1 MRPLAISAWTVTSA
15 LGAGRAATLAAFE
28 SGHGGLARCD
38 FPHVNLDTWIGRV
51 AGLEDAALA
60 EGLGAWDCRNH
71 RLARLGLDQD
81 GFAAACAA
89 ARERHGAGKVGVFVG
104 TSTSG
109 IGDTERAYRER
120 GGEGPLPDWFDYE
133 HSQSVYALA
142 GFVRERLRLAG
153 PALTVSTA
161 CSSSAK
167 VFASAWRHMQAGLC
181 RAAVVGGV
189 DTLCLMTLYGFHSL
203 QLVSAEPCRP
213 ADAERDGINLGEAAG
228 FALLEWPEDAPAA
241 KLHLLGYG
249 ESADAHHMS
258 APHPEGAGAR
268 LAMRDALAR
277 AGLAPPDID
286 WIHLHGTATP
296 ANDLAEDKAV
306 AALFG
311 PGMRCSSTKGWS
323 GHTLGAA
330 GILGTGIAALAI
342 EEGFLPASLNTRR
355 VDPALAADIVLEN
368 RASAPRRV
376 LVNAFGFGGN
386 NASLAIGAAE

>member
-1 MRPLAISAWTVTSA
+1 
-15 LGAGRAATLAAFE
+15 
-28 SGHGGLARCD
+28 
-38 FPHVNLDTWIGRV
+38 
-51 AGLEDAALA
+51 
-60 EGLGAWDCRNH
+60 
-71 RLARLGLDQD
+71 
-81 GFAAACAA
+81 
-89 ARERHGAGKVGVFVG
+89 
-104 TSTSG
+104 
-109 IGDTERAYRER
+109 
-120 GGEGPLPDWFDYE
+120 
-133 HSQSVYALA
+133 
-142 GFVRERLRLAG
+142 
-153 PALTVSTA
+153 
-161 CSSSAK
+161 
-167 VFASAWRHMQAGLC
+167 
-181 RAAVVGGV
+181 
-189 DTLCLMTLYGFHSL
+189 
-203 QLVSAEPCRP
+203 
-213 ADAERDGINLGEAAG
+213 
-228 FALLEWPEDAPAA
+228 
-241 KLHLLGYG
+241 
-249 ESADAHHMS
+249 

-296 ANDLAEDKAV
+296 ANDLVEDKAV